1 MTGEVLLKL
10 AGQGSIYVRSLEPIT
25 TYLDDDEDQEDIQD
39 FDTKKKF
46 TKAWVD
52 LGILKE

>member
-52 LGILKE
+52 LGI